1 MLIHWIWLATRTG
14 VSDRVRK
21 ELLEHFRDPEDI
33 YFAAADGFDHLEAL
47 SRETRDALADKNLGE
62 ARQILDRCARG
73 DIHILTYRDAA
84 YPVRLKNIP
93 DPPMVLYYRGNLPDC
108 DASPLIGVVGT
119 RKASAYG
126 LGVAKRMGYQIAKCG
141 GTVVSGMASG
151 IDGAAMQAALTAG
164 GCVIGVLGCGVDVVY
179 PQSNRGLYTDTERY
193 GCLISEFPPGS
204 PPEGWHFPKRNRII
218 SGISCGVLVVE
229 APLGSGSLIT
239 ARSAADQG
247 RDVFAVP
254 GNIDVPTF
262 AGSNRLIREGASL
275 VTTGWE
281 VMCEYEAR
289 YPDKIIRE
297 EMAAKQAGY
306 PDEAVKSAETGG
318 KSEKP
323 EKKQKP
329 AGGKEKKVIDNSGS
343 APYSDVNKQKPA
355 LSETEQTIVDALT
368 LEPRLVDDVIAGTG
382 LNAAG
387 VLSALTMLEIRGIV
401 ARHPGKRIS
410 LKQGK

>member
-1 MLIHWIWLATRTG
+1 MLIHWIWLATRTA
-14 VSDRVRK
+14 VSDRVRRD
-21 ELLEHFRDPEDI
+21 LLEHFRDPEDM
-33 YFAAADGFDHLEAL
+33 YFAAADAFDHLEGL
-47 SRETRDALADKNLGE
+47 SREARDALADKDLSE
-62 ARQILDRCARG
+62 ARQILDQCLRG

-179 PQSNRGLYTDTERY
+179 PVSNQGLYADTERY
-193 GCLISEFPPGS
+193 GCLLSEFPPGS
-204 PPEGWHFPKRNRII
+204 RPEGWHFPKRNRII

-229 APLGSGSLIT
+229 APVGSGSLIT

-254 GNIDVPTF
+254 GNIDVPSF
-262 AGSNRLIREGASL
+262 AGSNRLIREGAML

-281 VMCEYEAR
+281 IMCEYEAQ

-297 EMAAKQAGY
+297 DAPARQAGY
-306 PDEAVKSAETGG
+306 PDEAAKSAENGG
-318 KSEKP
+318 KTEKNV
-323 EKKQKP
+323 KKQAAAP
-329 AGGKEKKVIDNSGS
+329 ENVKKVIDNSGS
-343 APYSDVNKQKPA
+343 APYSDVNKPKPA
-355 LSETEQTIVDALT
+355 LSETEQRIVDALT
-368 LEPRLVDDVIAGTG
+368 KDPGLVDDVIAETG
-382 LNAAG
+382 LPAAG

-401 ARHPGKRIS
+401 ARHPGKRVS
-410 LKQGK
+410 LK

>member
-1 MLIHWIWLATRTG
+1 MLIHWIWLTTRTG
-14 VSDRVRK
+14 LSDRVRK
-21 ELLEHFRDPEDI
+21 DLLEHFRDPEDM
-33 YFAAADGFDHLEAL
+33 YFAAADAFDYLEDL
-47 SRETRDALADKNLGE
+47 TQENRDTLADKDLSE
-62 ARQILDRCARG
+62 ARQILDRCLRS

-141 GTVVSGMASG
+141 GIVVSGMASG

-179 PQSNRGLYTDTERY
+179 PLSNRGLYADAERY

-204 PPEGWHFPKRNRII
+204 APEGWHFPKRNRII
-218 SGISCGVLVVE
+218 SGLSCGVLVVE

-254 GNIDVPTF
+254 GNIDVPSF
-262 AGSNRLIREGASL
+262 VGSNQLIREGASL

-281 VMCEYEAR
+281 IMCEYEAQ

-297 EMAAKQAGY
+297 NAPAKQAGY
-306 PDEAVKSAETGG
+306 PDEAAKSAETGRR
-318 KSEKP
+318 P
-323 EKKQKP
+323 EKSGKKQSP
-329 AGGKEKKVIDNSGS
+329 APDNMKKVIDNSGS
-343 APYSDVNKQKPA
+343 APYSDVNKPKPA
-355 LSETEQTIVDALT
+355 LSETEQRIVNALT
-368 LEPRLVDDVIAGTG
+368 KEPRLVDDVIAETG
-382 LNAAG
+382 LPAAG

-401 ARHPGKRIS
+401 TRHPGKRVS
-410 LKQGK
+410 LK

>member
-1 MLIHWIWLATRTG
+1 MLIHWIWLATRNG
-14 VSDRVRK
+14 LSDRVRK
-21 ELLEHFRDPEDI
+21 ELLEHFRDPEDM
-33 YFAAADGFDHLEAL
+33 YYAAEDAFDHLE
-47 SRETRDALADKNLGE
+47 EMTQEIRDALADKDLSE
-62 ARQILDRCARG
+62 ARKILDQCARG

-141 GTVVSGMASG
+141 GTVVSGVASG
-151 IDGAAMQAALTAG
+151 IDSAAMQAALTAG
-164 GCVIGVLGCGVDVVY
+164 GSVIGVLGCGVDVVY
-179 PQSNRGLYTDTERY
+179 PNSNRGLYADTERY

-247 RDVFAVP
+247 RDVFVVP
-254 GNIDVPTF
+254 GNIDVPSF
-262 AGSNRLIREGASL
+262 VGSNRLIREGASL

-281 VMCEYEAR
+281 IMEEYEAQ

-297 EMAAKQAGY
+297 DVPVKQAGY
-306 PDEAVKSAETGG
+306 PDEVAKTDETG
-318 KSEKP
+318 SRPEKP
-323 EKKQKP
+323 AKKQKAS
-329 AGGKEKKVIDNSGS
+329 AGNEKKSIDNSGS
-343 APYSDVNKQKPA
+343 APYSDVNKPKPV
-355 LSETEQTIVDALT
+355 LSETEQRIVDALT
-368 LEPRLVDDVIAGTG
+368 LDPRLVDDVIAETG
-382 LNAAG
+382 LPAAG

-401 ARHPGKRIS
+401 VRHPGKRIS
-410 LKQGK
+410 LK

>member
-1 MLIHWIWLATRTG
+1 MLIHWIWLATRKG
-14 VSDRVRK
+14 LSDRVRK
-21 ELLEHFRDPEDI
+21 DLLEHFRDPEDM
-33 YFAAADGFDHLEAL
+33 YFAAEDAFDHLEDL
-47 SRETRDALADKNLGE
+47 SREIRDALADKDLSE
-62 ARQILDRCARG
+62 ARQILDQCARG

-164 GCVIGVLGCGVDVVY
+164 GAVIGVLGCGVDVVY
-179 PQSNRGLYTDTERY
+179 PLSNQGLYADAERY

-204 PPEGWHFPKRNRII
+204 APEGWHFPKRNRII

-229 APLGSGSLIT
+229 APVGSGSLIT

-247 RDVFAVP
+247 RDVFVVP
-254 GNIDVPTF
+254 GNIDVPSF
-262 AGSNRLIREGASL
+262 VGSNRLIREGASL

-281 VMCEYEAR
+281 IMEEYAAQ

-297 EMAAKQAGY
+297 DAHTKQTAD
-306 PDEAVKSAETGG
+306 PDEVAKSAETGG
-318 KSEKP
+318 KKEKT
-323 EKKQKP
+323 EKKQKSP
-329 AGGKEKKVIDNSGS
+329 GVNEKKVIDNSGS
-343 APYSDVNKQKPA
+343 APYSDVNKPKPV
-355 LSETEQTIVDALT
+355 LSETEQRIVDALT
-368 LEPRLVDDVIAGTG
+368 MEPRLVDDVIAETG
-382 LNAAG
+382 LSAAG

-401 ARHPGKRIS
+401 LRHPGKRVS
-410 LKQGK
+410 LK